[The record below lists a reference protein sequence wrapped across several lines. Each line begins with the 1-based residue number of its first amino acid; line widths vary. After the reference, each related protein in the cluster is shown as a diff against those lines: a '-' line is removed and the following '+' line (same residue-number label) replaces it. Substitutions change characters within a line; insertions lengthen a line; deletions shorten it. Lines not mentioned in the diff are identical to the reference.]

1 MVFNNNKKGAQGIGT
16 LIIFIAMILVA
27 AVAAGVLIQT
37 SSSLQSKALDV
48 GAQSQ
53 ERVTTTLDVVQ
64 VYAEDATN
72 HKLDV
77 TTDTMSAV
85 VRLGAGSDPIK
96 MTKMKIKFSTKD
108 FSDILTFN
116 QTAGSVTQY
125 TSDNSNDYIQQGETV
140 VLSFKMP
147 ANVSEAEGIELMFM
161 PEAGSPLPVTFT
173 TPSVMV
179 NKMVQ
184 LR

>member
-48 GAQSQ
+48 GSQSQ

-64 VYAEDATN
+64 VYGDDATD
-72 HKLDV
+72 HKFNTSDSLN
-77 TTDTMSAV
+77 AV

-96 MTKMKIKFSTKD
+96 MTEMKIKFSTKD
-108 FSDILTFN
+108 YSGILTF
-116 QTAGSVTQY
+116 ADGSPTNTTY
-125 TSDNSNDYIQQGETV
+125 DADNTGDYIQQGETV
-140 VLSFKMP
+140 VLSFKFP
-147 ANVSEAEGIELMFM
+147 SEVKESESVELMFM

>member
-48 GAQSQ
+48 GSQSQ

-64 VYAEDATN
+64 VYGEDAIDHTFN
-72 HKLDV
+72 S
-77 TTDTMSAV
+77 TTDTLSVV
-85 VRLGAGSDPIK
+85 VRLGAGSAPIK
-96 MTKMKIKFSTKD
+96 MADMKLKFSTKD
-108 FSDILTFN
+108 ASEILTFN
-116 QTAGSVTQY
+116 DTAASATQY
-125 TSDNSNDYIQQGETV
+125 AADNAGGYIEQGETV
-140 VLSFKMP
+140 VLSLKFP
-147 ANVSEAEGIELMFM
+147 ANVSESESVELMFM
-161 PEAGSPLPVTFT
+161 PDTGAPMPVSFT

-179 NKMVQ
+179 NKMIQ